1 MPLPDF
7 LVIGAMKAGT
17 TSLFHYLR
25 QHPQLAFGQ
34 AKEPSLFAFEDSPL
48 VFSGPLDDRLK
59 QVVITDLGAYKQQYQ
74 GVKPGMKLGDVSPI
88 YMYSERAAARIH
100 ECIPHAQL
108 IAILRDPADRA
119 YSNYVHFAREGRE
132 PAATFE
138 AALEQEEARI
148 TANWAP
154 QWHYQKLGFYAAQL
168 KRYMALFPRAQM
180 RFFLYED
187 LRRDEPGVLHQI
199 FDFLGVDSAFVP
211 RLGQRWNVGGVVK
224 SRAVH
229 NFLRRPGWV
238 GRLVRPIVP
247 RETRQRIVLRLM
259 RLNLRPAPPM
269 RAETR
274 ERLVGAYRPDIEE
287 LQRLIDRDLDAW
299 LRI

>member
-25 QHPQLAFGQ
+25 QHPQLAFGH
-34 AKEPSLFAFEDSPL
+34 AKEPSFFAFEGSPL
-48 VFSGPLDDRLK
+48 DFRGPLDERLK
-59 QVVITDLGAYKQQYQ
+59 QVVITQLSAYTEQYDGA
-74 GVKPGMKLGDVSPI
+74 KPGMKLGDVSPI
-88 YMYSERAAARIH
+88 YMYSERAAERIR
-100 ECIPHAQL
+100 ERIPGAKL

-138 AALEQEEARI
+138 AALEQEAARI
-148 TANWAP
+148 AANWAP
-154 QWHYQKLGFYAAQL
+154 QWHYQRLGFYAVQL
-168 KRYMALFPRAQM
+168 KRYLALFPRAQM

-187 LRRDEPGVLHQI
+187 LRHDEPGVLRQI
-199 FDFLGVDSAFVP
+199 FDFVGVDPAFVP
-211 RLGQRWNVGGVVK
+211 RLGERWNVGGVVK

-238 GRLVRPIVP
+238 ARLVRPIVP
-247 RETRQRIVLRLM
+247 RGTRQRIVLRLM

-274 ERLVGAYRPDIEE
+274 EMLVRAYRIDIEE
-287 LQRLIDRDLDAW
+287 LQRQIDRDLGAW
-299 LRI
+299 LRA